1 MKGKK
6 RFKRVIKK
14 LPPDSQK
21 VARMIHE
28 ANIKTIKE
36 TFDDFESF
44 CAVGKH
50 IGYCHLPSCVIIRE
64 ILDTEET
71 PSDKV
76 LEELKLRKENS
87 VYVGNLAIKLKK
99 I

>member
-1 MKGKK
+1 MKGKI

-14 LPPDSQK
+14 LPPDSQEAAK
-21 VARMIHE
+21 MIHE

-44 CAVGKH
+44 CIVGKH
-50 IGYCHLPSCVIIRE
+50 IESCHFPSCAIIRE

-76 LEELKLRKENS
+76 LEELKLRKENN

-99 I
+99 V

>member
-6 RFKRVIKK
+6 RFKTAIKK
-14 LPPDSQK
+14 LPADSQE
-21 VARMIHE
+21 VAKRIHE
-28 ANIKTIKE
+28 AKIKTIKK
-36 TFDDFESF
+36 TFDDFKSF
-44 CAVGKH
+44 CALGRH
-50 IGYCHLPSCVIIRE
+50 IRSCHFPSCVIIRE

-76 LEELKLRKENS
+76 LEELKLRKES
-87 VYVGNLAIKLKK
+87 GVYVGSLSIKLGK

>member
-6 RFKRVIKK
+6 RFKRAIKK

-21 VARMIHE
+21 IAEMIHE
-28 ANIKTIKE
+28 ANIKTIKK
-36 TFDDFESF
+36 TFNDFESF
-44 CAVGKH
+44 CVLGKH
-50 IGYCHLPSCVIIRE
+50 IGACNFSSCVIIRE

-76 LEELKLRKENS
+76 LEELKLRKKNS

-99 I
+99 V

>member
-6 RFKRVIKK
+6 RFKRAIKK
-14 LPPDSQK
+14 LPSESQEVVK
-21 VARMIHE
+21 MIHE

-36 TFDDFESF
+36 TFNDLKSF
-44 CAVGKH
+44 RVLGKH
-50 IGYCHLPSCVIIRE
+50 IESCPHPSCVIIRE

-76 LEELKLRKENS
+76 LEELKSRKES
-87 VYVGNLAIKLKK
+87 GVYVGNLAIKLKK